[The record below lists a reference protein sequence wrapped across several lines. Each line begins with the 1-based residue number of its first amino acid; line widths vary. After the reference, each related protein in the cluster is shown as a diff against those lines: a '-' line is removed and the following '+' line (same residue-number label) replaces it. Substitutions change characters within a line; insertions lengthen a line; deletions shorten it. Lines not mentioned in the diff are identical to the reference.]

1 MMTCHD
7 VQAALSAFVDETTG
21 AGTTRDIETHLGT
34 CEACRG
40 LADDLVR
47 VRAAARALGPVAPPA
62 RVWTELSA
70 RLAAPDPAG
79 SGSAAPAPRSA
90 AWQWLGLAA
99 ALVLVTLGLYA
110 VDRFRPAPAPAG
122 NPVANATVEGVNE
135 ELRLALDHY
144 ENAISQLKV
153 LAATGDDALDPDIAA
168 TFDRNMAIVDSAIDE
183 SRAALDADPG
193 NQPARASL
201 LEALSQKVNV
211 LQSAVLLMN
220 EMREGDPAGA
230 VNAAGG
236 TQGLP

>member
-1 MMTCHD
+1 
-7 VQAALSAFVDETTG
+7 
-21 AGTTRDIETHLGT
+21 
-34 CEACRG
+34 
-40 LADDLVR
+40 
-47 VRAAARALGPVAPPA
+47 
-62 RVWTELSA
+62 
-70 RLAAPDPAG
+70 
-79 SGSAAPAPRSA
+79 
-90 AWQWLGLAA
+90 
-99 ALVLVTLGLYA
+99 
-110 VDRFRPAPAPAG
+110 
-122 NPVANATVEGVNE
+122 VND

-144 ENAISQLKV
+144 ENAIAQLKV

-183 SRAALDADPG
+183 SRAALDDDPG

-211 LQSAVLLMN
+211 LQTAVLLMN